1 LLSVG
6 CSWSAV
12 VERRTSLAVL
22 EKDGYLE
29 NMKILQDPRN
39 REILKKVGIT
49 PILPMDPE
57 SDFPADLKAE
67 KDLQRECENYLNQRR
82 RRCVWS

>member
-67 KDLQRECENYLNQRR
+67 ASGRAVPILLLPLDVAL
-82 RRCVWS
+82 S